1 MLHSIIR
8 RGLMTMLMG
17 LALCSLQSYAASRI
31 LFTTSLPVGST
42 ITLSIS
48 ADGAV
53 TVQGLAGAILADG
66 KPHAYTIE
74 SADVKLSGAITAITL
89 SHQKLSALDIRQAK
103 ELAELRCDNN
113 NLTELNIAYAKA
125 LQCLDCTYNQL
136 ERLDIPKASFLKE
149 LRLKGNYVK
158 SLALAQCSDLEI
170 LDYSDNYYP
179 TAVDLSKCTKLQQ
192 LDVAKNKIR
201 SLDLTQNGALRAL
214 SCGDNQI
221 TSLDVAHLASLE
233 RLSVSNCSDLETLT
247 LGEHPKLLFLDIYG
261 TKVQSL
267 DLAKYPLL
275 EELSCAYAK
284 LTSLDLSHSKQLRRL
299 SCSKNPFKGLDVSHC
314 PLLEELSCGDLEIA
328 SIDLS
333 NNPKLT
339 SLQMGHNNL
348 SQIELSAQKEL
359 KRLYLFNNNITK
371 LDLSAQTHLEELLCN
386 NNLLTEITLATG
398 APLSKVEIYDNQIK
412 EPQMAQIVAKLP
424 NRTGLTRGLFKVIN
438 TPSQTEGNVCTKT
451 LVDQALGKYWRVVDY
466 ADFADFGKGLDYR
479 GSDAPELGEGMIK
492 ITFDKAG
499 STIQLTVGVL
509 GEMQVTGTTEPVVS
523 SKTPVSY
530 TLEGTELLLRGD
542 IYRLIVSGATIKGVE
557 LTKAQYLREL
567 ELHNYQPATIQ
578 LADLPHI
585 VTLRLHDNQL
595 TSIELSGTPLLNFLS
610 CYGNKLTVEAGK
622 KIIASLPTRLKEEKA
637 TILWLNSQG
646 AGADN
651 AFQEELLYLAHAQG
665 WEMSDYLGG
674 NSGDTGAPIGFPIA
688 NEPVFTSTVEST
700 LQVSVEL
707 DMLHI
712 ATAPDTPIALYDMTG
727 QLLLQTQSD
736 ADGLC
741 EIPLASLTEGL
752 YIVAT
757 PVEAVKCVI
766 P

>member
-1 MLHSIIR
+1 MLHSFIR

-31 LFTTSLPVGST
+31 LFTTALPVGSMITLT
-42 ITLSIS
+42 IT

-53 TVQGLAGAILADG
+53 TAQGLAGAILADG
-66 KPHAYTIE
+66 KAHSYTIE
-74 SADVKLSGAITAITL
+74 SAEVKLSGAITAIAL

-113 NLTELNIAYAKA
+113 NLTELNITYSKA
-125 LQCLDCTYNQL
+125 LQRLDCTYNQL
-136 ERLDIPKASFLKE
+136 ERLDIPSASLLKE

-158 SLALAQCSDLEI
+158 SLSLDRCSDLEI

-179 TAVDLSKCTKLQQ
+179 TAVDLTSCTQLQQ

-201 SLDLTQNGALRAL
+201 ALDLTQNRALRSL
-214 SCGDNQI
+214 SCGDNEI
-221 TSLDVAHLASLE
+221 TALNVSHLASLE

-247 LGEHPKLLFLDIYG
+247 LGEHPQLHLLDIYG

-267 DLAKYPLL
+267 DLAKYPQL

-284 LTSLDLSHSKQLRRL
+284 LTSLDLSHSKQLRKL

-314 PLLEELSCGDLEIA
+314 PQLEELNCGDLQIS

-333 NNPKLT
+333 NNPKLI
-339 SLQMGHNNL
+339 SLQIGHNNL
-348 SQIELSAQKEL
+348 SQIDLSAQKAL
-359 KRLYLFNNNITK
+359 KRLHLFYNNIGS
-371 LDLSAQTHLEELLCN
+371 LDLSKQTHLEELLCN
-386 NNLLTEITLATG
+386 NNRISAITLPAN
-398 APLSKVEIYDNQIK
+398 APLRQLDIYDNQIK
-412 EPQMAQIVAKLP
+412 EPQMSQIIDKLP
-424 NRTGLTRGLFKVIN
+424 NRTGMTRGLVKVVN
-438 TPSQTEGNVCTKT
+438 TPSTLEGNVCPKA
-451 LVDQALGKYWRVVDY
+451 LVDKALGKQWRVVDY

-479 GSDAPELGEGMIK
+479 GSDAPEMGEGVIK
-492 ITFDKAG
+492 LTFDKAG
-499 STIQLTVGVL
+499 STIQLTLL
-509 GEMQVTGTTEPVVS
+509 GLGLIESTGTTKPIGNSKEPV
-523 SKTPVSY
+523 TY
-530 TLEGTELLLRGD
+530 TLEGTELILRGD
-542 IYRLIVSGATIKGVE
+542 VYRLIVSGAAIKGIE
-557 LTKAQYLREL
+557 LTKAHYLHDL
-567 ELHNYQPATIQ
+567 ELHDYLPTSIQ
-578 LADLPHI
+578 LTDLPHL

-595 TSIELSGTPLLNFLS
+595 TEIQLSDTPLLNVLS
-610 CYGNKLTVEAGK
+610 CYGNKLTVETGK
-622 KIIASLPTRLKEEKA
+622 KIIASLPKRLEEEKA

-646 AGADN
+646 GDTDN
-651 AFQEELLYLAHAQG
+651 AFQKELLYLAHAQG

-674 NSGDTGAPIGFPIA
+674 SSGDTGAPIGFPIA
-688 NEPVFTSTVEST
+688 NYPVFTPTTEPA
-700 LQVSVEL
+700 LLVSVDL

-712 ATAPDTPIALYDMTG
+712 TTAPDTPIALYDMTG

-741 EIPLASLTEGL
+741 DMPIVALTEGP

-757 PVEAVKCVI
+757 PVASVKCLI